1 MDQPSGQNNRRR
13 MTWIIIATIAIVLI
27 IAAIILFVQ
36 QSGANEPSV
45 NVSAHYGSGNVLLTH
60 NGGESLSGNDLI
72 VQINGVSI
80 PSSKVSLENN
90 EDWPFSI
97 GKTIIIPYTPSS
109 SPQTLTVYY
118 ETGTSRTR
126 IFSTIILPETIPPTA
141 SPTISSPITETTTL
155 IPTTTPG
162 PTTVPTTSPPP
173 GPPQATFEAL
183 PRTGSY
189 PLTVTFTDLSTGSPD
204 QWEWNFGDGTKSTAK
219 NPVHTYIA
227 TGTYTISLKVANTE
241 GANTRIMQNY
251 ITVGEPETTEAILDA
266 EGPGSLLPGG
276 FALFRVTGNG
286 ARIKVGGKI
295 LTPLPGD
302 TVRIV
307 LGSDGQGR
315 ISAQDTFIL
324 EWTFDDT
331 EVEVNGQP
339 AGRGRIS
346 DISIPAYEG
355 FVSNLTLV
363 LPPDSM
369 KGRLIVE
376 GTTTDLSVLS
386 GGLTLRDFVPD
397 RAGDLVVDTSLPGTT
412 YVQGRIAT
420 IVL

>member
-1 MDQPSGQNNRRR
+1 
-13 MTWIIIATIAIVLI
+13 MTWIIIAAIAIVLI
-27 IAAIILFVQ
+27 IAAILLFVQ

-45 NVSAHYGSGNVLLTH
+45 NITSHYESDNIFLTH

-72 VQINGVSI
+72 VQINGESI
-80 PSSKVSLENN
+80 PSSRISLENN
-90 EDWPFSI
+90 EEWPFSI

-109 SPQTLTVYY
+109 SPQTLVLYY
-118 ETGTSRTR
+118 NTGTSHTE
-126 IFSTIILPETIPPTA
+126 IFSAVIPPETAIPPIN
-141 SPTISSPITETTTL
+141 PTISPPATETTPSFSTS
-155 IPTTTPG
+155 PTPTPTATTVL
-162 PTTVPTTSPPP
+162 TTVPTTSPPP
-173 GPPQATFEAL
+173 GPPQAAFDASARAG
-183 PRTGSY
+183 PY
-189 PLTVTFTDLSTGSPD
+189 PLTVSFTDLSTGSPA
-204 QWEWNFGDGTKSTAK
+204 QWEWNFGDGVRSTGK
-219 NPVHTYIA
+219 DPVHTYIA
-227 TGTYTISLKVANTE
+227 TGTYTISLKVENAE

-251 ITVGEPETTEAILDA
+251 ITVGEPETKETILDA

-295 LTPLPGD
+295 LTPVPGD

-331 EVEVNGQP
+331 EVEVNGLP
-339 AGRGRIS
+339 AGKGRIS

-363 LPPDSM
+363 LPPGSM
-369 KGRLIVE
+369 QGRLIV
-376 GTTTDLSVLS
+376 GGNTTDLSALP
-386 GGLTLRDFVPD
+386 GGLTLRDFFPD
-397 RAGDLVVDTSLPGTT
+397 QAGDLVVDTSLPGTT

-420 IVL
+420 IAF